1 MLNSIN
7 VHVRCLSSFACFPT
21 SSGYRRMFQ
30 QSGRYS
36 FNSRC
41 HPFSCIL
48 AFLAMFLGSSSAIS
62 SSRNVRNVPPF
73 HTVLLFVSS
82 TKTTQTLPR
91 APRLPFL
98 FWRLL
103 CTIEV
108 TFSDIANIFHI
119 WSTLAGY
126 EEITVGF
133 GPITNVEITSMYN
146 K

>member
-1 MLNSIN
+1 
-7 VHVRCLSSFACFPT
+7 
-21 SSGYRRMFQ
+21 
-30 QSGRYS
+30 
-36 FNSRC
+36 
-41 HPFSCIL
+41 
-48 AFLAMFLGSSSAIS
+48 MFLGSSSAIS

-133 GPITNVEITSMYN
+133 GPTTNVEITSMYN